1 MDKGREYVIKPC
13 AVGYGVY
20 EKSYWY
26 LGKKYEGLCMVSKNK
41 QNCIDAVL
49 KAGATYIEE

>member
-1 MDKGREYVIKPC
+1 MDKGREYVIKLC

-20 EKSYWY
+20 EKPYWY